1 MSGTFLVSL
10 AGTPMYIFLG
20 SKFFV
25 TTEPAPTNASS
36 PITIPGRIVAFA
48 PILAP
53 FLIVGPLN
61 RAILFS
67 VLL

>member
-1 MSGTFLVSL
+1 
-10 AGTPMYIFLG
+10 MYIFLG